1 VSKLLLLAFDR
12 NKAKCC
18 GKDGALMNAI
28 GLNVRVHYLI
38 LMDIYE
44 NLTDVYIDNCTNIC

>member
-1 VSKLLLLAFDR
+1 MSKLLLLAFDR

-44 NLTDVYIDNCTNIC
+44 NLTDVYIDNCTSIC